1 MGQELDNASLLSVI
15 QTQEQIVAS
24 GLNLE
29 AVMDLVVE
37 RAQALTEASAGVI
50 EMVDGD
56 DMVYTAVAGTAEGHS
71 GLRLKVGGSLSGT
84 SVVENEVLHCS
95 DARRDGRVDRAAA
108 ERLGAIS
115 VVCAPLLH
123 QGRPVGVLKVY
134 DPEPRAFSD
143 ADVTILGLLSRV
155 IAAHMAHATDF
166 EAAHRDGRHDGLTG
180 LPNRRFFDEHL
191 NGEVARA
198 RRLGSP
204 LTLCLFDLDGFKGL
218 NDRLGHAAG
227 RPRPAGDRAYVREH
241 PRGRHRLPD
250 RRRRVRP
257 APPRRQRG
265 RRRARGAPDRRGDR
279 GKRRLPRRDHL
290 LGRGDARGG
299 LARAVPHARRRG
311 AVRGQARARDRR
323 LGATHSRR
331 VASPG

>member
-1 MGQELDNASLLSVI
+1 MGQGLDNASLLSVI

-143 ADVTILGLLSRV
+143 ADVTIIGLLSRV
-155 IAAHMAHATDF
+155 IASHMAHATDF

-227 RPRPAGDRAYVREH
+227 DRVLRAIAHTFDSIRAGDIAFRIGGDEFALL
-241 PRGRHRLPD
+241 LP
-250 RRRRVRP
+250 
-257 APPRRQRG
+257 
-265 RRRARGAPDRRGDR
+265 GANEA
-279 GKRRLPRRDHL
+279 
-290 LGRGDARGG
+290 DAE
-299 LARAVPHARRRG
+299 
-311 AVRGQARARDRR
+311 
-323 LGATHSRR
+323 R
-331 VASPG
+331 VAYRIAAAIAGNDDCLGMTSSWGAATLEEASPEQFLTRADAALYAAKRALAIVG